1 MVSVVSGEWEEGG
14 SECGGMVSVQEW
26 CSSECG
32 AAVSGK
38 SGTTVSVSSA
48 AATER
53 SQVED

>member
-1 MVSVVSGEWEEGG
+1 MCRSGAAVDG
-14 SECGGMVSVQEW
+14 SECV
-26 CSSECG
+26 